1 MTGVIVKPNEA
12 FEKALKRFSKSCEK
26 SGVLSDLRKN
36 QYHEKPSE
44 RRKRELSQAR
54 RKAMKD
60 RLIEMG
66 VLKPRVSRNGF
77 GGGRDRDRDRDER

>member
-12 FEKALKRFSKSCEK
+12 FEKALKRFSKACEK

-36 QYHEKPSE
+36 QYYEKPSE
-44 RRKRELSQAR
+44 RRKRELSQAK

-60 RLIEMG
+60 RLIEAG
-66 VLKPRVSRNGF
+66 ILKPRVSRF
-77 GGGRDRDRDRDER
+77 GTDRDRDRDRNDR